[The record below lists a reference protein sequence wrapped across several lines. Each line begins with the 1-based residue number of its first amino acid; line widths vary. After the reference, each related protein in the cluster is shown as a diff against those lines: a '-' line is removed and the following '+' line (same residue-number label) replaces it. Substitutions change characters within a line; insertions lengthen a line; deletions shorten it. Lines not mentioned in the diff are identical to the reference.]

1 MARNTIG
8 VAIREAISSM
18 LLFCVGLGSAYGAVA
33 MFHKSRYNES
43 NGLYGLASGL
53 FAIAA
58 AYSFSEASKLFQR
71 K

>member
-1 MARNTIG
+1 MARNTVG
-8 VAIREAISSM
+8 AAIREAISSM

-33 MFHKSRYNES
+33 MFQRSTNNES
-43 NGLYGLASGL
+43 SGLYGVASGL